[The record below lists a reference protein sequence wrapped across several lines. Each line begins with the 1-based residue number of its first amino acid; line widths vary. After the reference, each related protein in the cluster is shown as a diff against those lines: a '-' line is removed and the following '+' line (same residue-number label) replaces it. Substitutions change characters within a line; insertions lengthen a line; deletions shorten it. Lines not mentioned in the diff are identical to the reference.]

1 MITEDSTMGD
11 LLNII
16 SPIVMDIENWEM
28 GKMEW
33 LEISDEED
41 FVCQVYLSI
50 GNANSPKIVI
60 IISYSGRWYLCSRM
74 IDGDVM
80 SWLVNEEDL
89 TKNMVNDIVS
99 HNKDFQ
105 TKFIEMVKVVNL

>member
-1 MITEDSTMGD
+1 MITEDSTVGD

-16 SPIVMDIENWEM
+16 SPIVMELENWEI

-41 FVCQVYLSI
+41 FVCQVYLAI
-50 GNANSPKIVI
+50 GNSHSPKLVI
-60 IISYSGRWYLCSRM
+60 IISYYGRWYLCSRM
-74 IDGDVM
+74 IDRAVM
-80 SWLVNEEDL
+80 SFLMNEEDL
-89 TKNMVNDIVS
+89 TKNMVDDIVS

-105 TKFIEMVKVVNL
+105 AKFIEMVKVVNL